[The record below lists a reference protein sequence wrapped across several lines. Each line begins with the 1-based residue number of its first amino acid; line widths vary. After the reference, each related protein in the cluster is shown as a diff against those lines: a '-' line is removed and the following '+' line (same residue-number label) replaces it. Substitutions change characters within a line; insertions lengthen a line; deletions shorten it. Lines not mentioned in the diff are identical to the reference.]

1 MAEFKPG
8 SEGGC
13 AMDWKRTV
21 AVVIVGVITFV
32 LLMAFLNLAI
42 KLALFAALV
51 ALAFYWFA
59 RARESWRRRRP

>member
-1 MAEFKPG
+1 
-8 SEGGC
+8 
-13 AMDWKRTV
+13 MDWRRTAAAIVVGIV
-21 AVVIVGVITFV
+21 AFVV
-32 LLMAFLNLAI
+32 LMAFLNLAI

>member
-1 MAEFKPG
+1 
-8 SEGGC
+8 
-13 AMDWKRTV
+13 MDWKRTV
-21 AVVIVGVITFV
+21 AVVIVGVIAFV

>member
-1 MAEFKPG
+1 
-8 SEGGC
+8 
-13 AMDWKRTV
+13 MDWKRTV